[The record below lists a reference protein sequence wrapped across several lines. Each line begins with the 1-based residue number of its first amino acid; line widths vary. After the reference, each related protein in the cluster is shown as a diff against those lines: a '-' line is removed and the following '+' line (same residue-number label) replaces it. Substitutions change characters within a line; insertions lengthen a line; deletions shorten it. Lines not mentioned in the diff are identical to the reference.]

1 MQQHTRQTSPSTLFQ
16 LNGIPP
22 MDKAIPLGFQ
32 HVVVA
37 IVSTVS
43 PALLVANTANMAAD
57 QKIMLVQVSLLMT
70 AVAILLQ
77 LFPIVRG
84 FGSGL
89 PLVMGISFILPTLMI
104 ERFTFAEMMGA
115 QIIGGIA
122 GALFAVFLKPIRKL
136 FPTIVTGTVVMTIG
150 MSMYPIAMRNMAGGY
165 TDNFG
170 TAPAWIVTLFTL
182 LVVVICDN
190 WGKGIIRLGAVL
202 WGLIAGYIL
211 AVILTEIGVAPLV
224 NFSAIGEAGWFS
236 LPRPMQFGVSFN
248 TTACISVAILFVA
261 NSLQTIGDMSSL
273 TVGGF
278 DRMPTDRELSGGI
291 LAQSVGAIVGA
302 LFGGMPTCSYSECVG
317 IVTVTKVVN
326 RVVFAIA
333 AFALLLCGL
342 VPKFASVLTTVPEC
356 VLGGAVIS
364 VFAVITMTGVRMVT
378 GSGRFTNRKPTIV
391 GLSVAVSIGITQVDG
406 CMSGL
411 PEVFDTVFGSFAP
424 VGAALI
430 AIPLNLLLPKNQEDL
445 DDEQEQREREEK
457 QMEALK
463 SKEVSAK

>member
-248 TTACISVAILFVA
+248 TTACISMAILFVA

-278 DRMPTDRELSGGI
+278 DR
-291 LAQSVGAIVGA
+291 
-302 LFGGMPTCSYSECVG
+302 MPTCSYSECVG

-378 GSGRFTNRKPTIV
+378 GSGRFTNRKATIV